1 MDSLHNA
8 NGFDLYQK
16 LTIDQNR
23 LPILGNGK
31 QRKSYLYVQDCIDAI
46 LLAMDKAQDKVNIFN
61 LGVDGYCEVND
72 SIGWI
77 CEELGVK
84 PKLEYSGGDRG
95 WIGDNPFIFL
105 DTKKIHSLGWKPKF
119 GIREGVVKT
128 VQYLR
133 ANEWVFE
140 VR

>member
-1 MDSLHNA
+1 
-8 NGFDLYQK
+8 
-16 LTIDQNR
+16 
-23 LPILGNGK
+23 
-31 QRKSYLYVQDCIDAI
+31 VQDCIDAI
-46 LLAMDKAQDKVNIFN
+46 LLAMDKAPGRVNIFN

-84 PKLEYSGGDRG
+84 PAMEYTGGDRG

-105 DTKKIHSLGWKPKF
+105 DTKRIQALGWKPKF
-119 GIREGVVKT
+119 GIKEGVIKT

-140 VR
+140 SRGL